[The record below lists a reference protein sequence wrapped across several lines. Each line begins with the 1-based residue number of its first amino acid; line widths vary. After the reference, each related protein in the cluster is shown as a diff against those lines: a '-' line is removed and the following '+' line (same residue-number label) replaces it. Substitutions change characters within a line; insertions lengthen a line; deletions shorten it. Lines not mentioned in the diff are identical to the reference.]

1 MNFWD
6 MLTLL
11 IIIAAF
17 GCLATIQLRNLCI
30 WGLDIKKLLTRED
43 NQIDKKLFLWFVIL
57 FVAGLT
63 MAFILKYTKG

>member
-6 MLTLL
+6 ILTLL
-11 IIIAAF
+11 IIIAASC
-17 GCLATIQLRNLCI
+17 CLAAIQLRNSCI

-43 NQIDKKLFLWFVIL
+43 NKIDKKLFLCFVVLFVIGM
-57 FVAGLT
+57 A